1 MLLTAVGIIIII
13 LMNSF
18 PMDKKQKKTSDW
30 ESSKSIKKVENMV
43 ALKEMRD
50 DKRER

>member
-1 MLLTAVGIIIII
+1 MLLTAVRIIII

-18 PMDKKQKKTSDW
+18 PVDKKQKKTNNW
-30 ESSKSIKKVENMV
+30 ESIKSIKKVENMV
-43 ALKEMRD
+43 ALKEMKD